1 MTDIKQYFQES
12 SGVFTIY
19 VTEQRFVVGQGK
31 DYFKSYRDTNNFIS
45 TEDSLKKN
53 INKILFWTQKH
64 IPNITEI
71 IKMCFFSSKKISILE
86 VITELSKLFTIQEH
100 QAAGPEV
107 IDPIIIQE
115 GEISARSLA
124 QLISLHKSSILRPV
138 IIILLKDNDFERAKR
153 ILSNC
158 PHGINIKM
166 IRNSG
171 KSEIYKVINN
181 GANNIDDFI
190 DAFSK
195 QCFSTCSHTPKK
207 LLLNKE
213 WAENSTIK
221 LYSPSIFKIRTNLL
235 FDEKDEVRD
244 DINTLISDF
253 EMEAVQNINQVEL
266 IKSFECVLR
275 LFRVYCNDFGGID
288 LLEAEKI
295 AQNINNELLLAHVYR
310 YSNLFADRDSIKKKQ
325 QLQYAEDIFRK
336 NSVEDH
342 AIYCM
347 NNRLVNTFYTDSINT
362 HDFDNMQQEAINNV
376 PGLVGMSIIYNN
388 LGVAYLYNGYTSD
401 ALTYFQKGLDYSRDR
416 VVQYWGLKSNILIAK
431 ASLYEPVSESE
442 IRILINGVFDVMGLN
457 KLPFISANYIINAI
471 SIALR
476 QHPGL
481 TEDLMLKYPIRQL
494 LQNAFQSNILG
505 SGSLAYMILKL
516 KTDFPEFKV
525 ENLSYPPNMS
535 SVSGIRANF
544 LLNHGYH
551 PIVFNAWL

>member
-1 MTDIKQYFQES
+1 MEDVKQYFQEPS
-12 SGVFTIY
+12 SEFTIY
-19 VTEQRFVVGQGK
+19 VVEQRFVVGQGK
-31 DYFKSYRDTNNFIS
+31 EYFKTYRGTNNFIS
-45 TEDSLKKN
+45 TEDSIKKS

-71 IKMCFFSSKKISILE
+71 IKMCFFTSKKLSILD

-115 GEISARSLA
+115 GEISAKSLA
-124 QLISLHKSSILRPV
+124 QLISLHKSSILRPA
-138 IIILLKDNDFERAKR
+138 IIILLKDNDFERAKQ

-158 PHGINIKM
+158 PHGINIKL

-171 KSEIYKVINN
+171 KSELYKVINR
-181 GANNIDDFI
+181 GANNIEDFI
-190 DAFSK
+190 DAFSR
-195 QCFSTCSHTPKK
+195 QCFSTCSHTPRK

-213 WAENSTIK
+213 WAENSFIK
-221 LYSPSIFKIRTNLL
+221 LYSPSILKIRTNLL

-244 DINTLISDF
+244 DINTLISAF
-253 EMEAVQNINQVEL
+253 EKEDKQNIKQVEL
-266 IKSFECVLR
+266 MKSFECVLR

-288 LLEAEKI
+288 LLKSEEI
-295 AQNINNELLLAHVYR
+295 AKNIDNELLLAHVYR
-310 YSNLFADRDSIKKKQ
+310 YANLFSNRDTIKKKN
-325 QLQYAEDIFRK
+325 QLQYAEEIFRK

-347 NNRLVNTFYTDSINT
+347 NNRLVNTFYTDYVNT
-362 HDFDNMQQEAINNV
+362 HDFDDMQKEALNNV

-388 LGVAYLYNGYTSD
+388 LGVAYLYNGYASE
-401 ALTYFQKGLDYSRDR
+401 ALTFFQKGLDYSRDR
-416 VVQYWGLKSNILIAK
+416 VVQNWGLKSNILIAK
-431 ASLYEPVSESE
+431 AYLYEPVSETE
-442 IRILINGVFDVMGLN
+442 IRILINGVFDVMGVN
-457 KLPFISANYIINAI
+457 RLPFISANYIINAI

-481 TEDLMLKYPIRQL
+481 TTNLMQSYPIRQL
-494 LQNAFQSNILG
+494 LQNAFEANMLG
-505 SGSLAYMILKL
+505 SGSLAHMIFKL
-516 KTDFPEFKV
+516 QTEFSEFKV
-525 ENLSYPPNMS
+525 ENLSFPSHLS

-551 PIVFNAWL
+551 PIIFNAWL